1 MNRPP
6 IVAILGHV
14 DHGKTTLLDFI
25 RKSNITDREFGGIT
39 QKIGAYEITTEFKDY
54 KTNKITFIDTPGHE
68 AFTKLRARGA
78 NVADIALL
86 LIDGKDSVMPQ
97 TAESISHIKAAN
109 IPYIVVINKVD
120 LPETNPEKV
129 KNDLLKYE
137 VLTEGKGGNIPV
149 ALVSAKNGKGINELL
164 ETTLFIASDLKL
176 TYDEKNP
183 VQAYIIETKKDRR
196 GIIASVII
204 KDGTIKIADT
214 VYVND
219 QKIKVK
225 SLVNDLGKSVSQV
238 LPSNPFELLGFN
250 DMPEVGGMIKTQSSI
265 SNNDQTIVN
274 DQQPNVQKVLTL
286 EDVLKVP
293 IIEKKLPAII
303 KADSQG
309 SVEAIKNSLK
319 DNTNLNIV
327 LLAVGEINKS
337 DIFLAKATKSIII
350 GFTVKT
356 SHEAESLAK
365 QEKVI
370 IKSYQIIYELLDE
383 LNEVANLIKEKE
395 EKEKNLKGEAQVLAN
410 FIIEGEKIF
419 GVNVTKGKI
428 NLGDTI
434 EVFRKNKPIGK
445 TKLVSLKIRAKT
457 VNEVKK
463 GQEAGM
469 IFGPPLDFLVGD
481 VIKSIL

>member
-1 MNRPP
+1 
-6 IVAILGHV
+6 
-14 DHGKTTLLDFI
+14 
-25 RKSNITDREFGGIT
+25 
-39 QKIGAYEITTEFKDY
+39 
-54 KTNKITFIDTPGHE
+54 
-68 AFTKLRARGA
+68 
-78 NVADIALL
+78 
-86 LIDGKDSVMPQ
+86 
-97 TAESISHIKAAN
+97 
-109 IPYIVVINKVD
+109 
-120 LPETNPEKV
+120 
-129 KNDLLKYE
+129 
-137 VLTEGKGGNIPV
+137 
-149 ALVSAKNGKGINELL
+149 
-164 ETTLFIASDLKL
+164 
-176 TYDEKNP
+176 
-183 VQAYIIETKKDRR
+183 
-196 GIIASVII
+196 
-204 KDGTIKIADT
+204 
-214 VYVND
+214 
-219 QKIKVK
+219 
-225 SLVNDLGKSVSQV
+225 
-238 LPSNPFELLGFN
+238 
-250 DMPEVGGMIKTQSSI
+250 MIKTQSSI
-265 SNNDQTIVN
+265 SNNDQTITN
-274 DQQPNVQKVLTL
+274 DQKPNVQKVLTL
-286 EDVLKVP
+286 EDVLKMPV
-293 IIEKKLPAII
+293 IEKKLPAII

-319 DNTNLNIV
+319 NNTNLNIV

-395 EKEKNLKGEAQVLAN
+395 EKEKNLKGEAQILAN

-469 IFGPPLDFLVGD
+469 IFGPPLDFVVGD
-481 VIKSIL
+481 VVKSIL

>member
-14 DHGKTTLLDFI
+14 DHGKTTLLDYI
-25 RKSNITDREFGGIT
+25 RKSNITDREYGGIT
-39 QKIGAYEITTEFKDY
+39 QKIGAYEITTEFKEY

-97 TAESISHIKAAN
+97 TVESISHIKAAE
-109 IPYIVVINKVD
+109 IPFIVVINKID

-137 VLTEGKGGNIPV
+137 VMTEGKGGEVPV
-149 ALVSAKNGKGINELL
+149 ALVSAKTGKGINELL
-164 ETTLFIASDLKL
+164 ETILFIASDLKL
-176 TYDEKNP
+176 NFDGKNP
-183 VQAYIIETKKDRR
+183 ALAYIIETKKDRR
-196 GIIASVII
+196 GIVASAII
-204 KDGTIKIADT
+204 KNGTIKIADT
-214 VYVND
+214 LFVND

-225 SLVNDLGKSVSQV
+225 SLINDRGSSISQV
-238 LPSNPFELLGFN
+238 LPSSPFEILGFN
-250 DMPEVGGMIKTQSSI
+250 DMPEVGSMIT
-265 SNNDQTIVN
+265 
-274 DQQPNVQKVLTL
+274 QQPVSSASTTADSLQTTLSVPPTL
-286 EDVLKVP
+286 EDVLKMPVA
-293 IIEKKLPAII
+293 EKKLVAII

-309 SVEAIKNSLK
+309 SVEALKNSLK
-319 DNTNLNIV
+319 NNANLNII

-350 GFTVKT
+350 GYTVKT
-356 SHEAESLAK
+356 SAEAEDLAK

-395 EKEKNLKGEAQVLAN
+395 EKEKNLKGEARIIAN

-419 GVNVTKGKI
+419 GVSVIKGKI
-428 NLGDTI
+428 NLGDQLDC
-434 EVFRKNKPIGK
+434 FRKNKLIGK

-481 VIKSIL
+481 MIKSIL

>member
-1 MNRPP
+1 MNTRPP

-14 DHGKTTLLDFI
+14 DHGKTTLLDYI
-25 RKSNITDREFGGIT
+25 RKSNITDREYGGIT
-39 QKIGAYEITTEFKDY
+39 QKIGAYEISTEFKEY

-97 TAESISHIKAAN
+97 TAESISHIKAAK
-109 IPYIVVINKVD
+109 IPFIVIINKID
-120 LPETNPEKV
+120 LPEINPEKV

-137 VLTEGKGGNIPV
+137 VMTEDKGGKIPV
-149 ALVSAKNGKGINELL
+149 ALVSAKTGKGISELL
-164 ETTLFIASDLKL
+164 ETILFIASDLKL
-176 TYDEKNP
+176 NFDEKNP
-183 VQAYIIETKKDRR
+183 ALAYVIETKKDRR
-196 GIIASVII
+196 GIVASAII

-214 VYVND
+214 LFVND

-225 SLVNDLGKSVSQV
+225 SLINDLGKSISQV
-238 LPSNPFELLGFN
+238 LPSSPFEVLGFN
-250 DMPEVGGMIKTQSSI
+250 NMPEVGGLIT
-265 SNNDQTIVN
+265 
-274 DQQPNVQKVLTL
+274 QQPVSSNTSTTIDNKQPVISVPLTL
-286 EDVLKVP
+286 EDVLRTPVV
-293 IIEKKLPAII
+293 EKKLAAII

-309 SVEAIKNSLK
+309 SVEALKNSLK
-319 DNTNLNIV
+319 DNPNLNIV

-350 GFTVKT
+350 GYTVKT
-356 SHEAESLAK
+356 SAEAADLAK

-395 EKEKNLKGEAQVLAN
+395 EKEKNLKGEARIIAN
-410 FIIEGEKIF
+410 FIIEREKIF
-419 GVNVTKGKI
+419 GVSVIKGKI
-428 NLGDTI
+428 NLGDQL
-434 EVFRKNKPIGK
+434 ECFRKNKLIGK
-445 TKLVSLKIRAKT
+445 TKLVSLKVRAKI

-469 IFGPPLDFLVGD
+469 IFGPPLDFVVGD
-481 VIKSIL
+481 VVKSIL

>member
-39 QKIGAYEITTEFKDY
+39 QKIGAYEITTDFKDY

-97 TAESISHIKAAN
+97 TEESISHIKAAK
-109 IPYIVVINKVD
+109 IPFIVVINKID
-120 LPETNPEKV
+120 LPETNPDKV

-137 VLTEGKGGNIPV
+137 VLTEGKGGDVPV
-149 ALVSAKNGKGINELL
+149 ALVSAKTGKGINELL
-164 ETTLFIASDLKL
+164 ETILFMASDLKL

-183 VQAYIIETKKDRR
+183 VAAYIIETKKDRR
-196 GIIASVII
+196 GIVASVII
-204 KDGTIKIADT
+204 KEGTIKVGDVI
-214 VYVND
+214 YIND

-225 SLVNDLGKSVSQV
+225 SLINDLGKSVSQV
-238 LPSNPFELLGFN
+238 IPSNPFELLGFN
-250 DMPEVGGMIKTQSSI
+250 EMPEVGGIIKTQSSI
-265 SNNDQTIVN
+265 SNNQAITGDQL
-274 DQQPNVQKVLTL
+274 PNTQKALTL

-293 IIEKKLPAII
+293 VIEKKLPAII

-395 EKEKNLKGEAQVLAN
+395 EKEKNLKGEAQILAN

-428 NLGDTI
+428 NLGDSL
-434 EVFRKNKPIGK
+434 EAFRKNKPIGK
-445 TKLVSLKIRAKT
+445 TKLVSLKVRAKA

-481 VIKSIL
+481 VVKSIL

>member
-1 MNRPP
+1 MKTRPP

-25 RKSNITDREFGGIT
+25 RKSNITDKEYGGIT

-97 TAESISHIKAAN
+97 TEESISHIKAAK
-109 IPYIVVINKVD
+109 IPFIVIINKID
-120 LPETNPEKV
+120 LPETNPDKV

-137 VLTEGKGGNIPV
+137 VLTEGKGGDVPV
-149 ALVSAKNGKGINELL
+149 ALVSAKTGKGINELL
-164 ETTLFIASDLKL
+164 ETILFIASDLKL
-176 TYDEKNP
+176 TCDEENP

-196 GIIASVII
+196 GIVASAII
-204 KDGTIKIADT
+204 KDGAIKIADT
-214 VYVND
+214 VFVND

-225 SLVNDLGKSVSQV
+225 SLINDLGKNVTQV
-238 LPSNPFELLGFN
+238 ISSNPFEITGFS
-250 DMPEVGGMIKTQSSI
+250 DMPEVGSMIRPI
-265 SNNDQTIVN
+265 QTIPSLIT
-274 DQQPNVQKVLTL
+274 PNSLTPNPSPSLTL
-286 EDVLKVP
+286 EDVLKVEVV
-293 IIEKKLPAII
+293 EKKLPAII

-309 SVEAIKNSLK
+309 SIEAIKNSLK

-327 LLAVGEINKS
+327 LIAVGEINKS

-395 EKEKNLKGEAQVLAN
+395 EKEKNLKGEAKILAN
-410 FIIEGEKIF
+410 FIIEGEKIL
-419 GVNVTKGKI
+419 GVSIIKGKL
-428 NLGDTI
+428 NLGDEI

-445 TKLVSLKIRAKT
+445 TKLVSLKVRAKT

-481 VIKSIL
+481 VVKSIL

>member
-1 MNRPP
+1 MKSRPP

-25 RKSNITDREFGGIT
+25 RKSNITDKEYGGIT

-97 TAESISHIKAAN
+97 TAESISHIKAAS
-109 IPYIVVINKVD
+109 IPFIVVINKID
-120 LPETNPEKV
+120 LSESNPEKV

-137 VLTEGKGGNIPV
+137 VMVEDKGGQVPV
-149 ALVSAKNGKGINELL
+149 ALISAKTGKGINELL
-164 ETTLFIASDLKL
+164 ETILFIASDLKL

-196 GIIASVII
+196 GIVASAII

-214 VYVND
+214 VYAND

-225 SLVNDLGKSVSQV
+225 SLINDLGKSVSQV
-238 LPSNPFELLGFN
+238 LPSSPFEILGFN

-265 SNNDQTIVN
+265 SISNDQLPIT
-274 DQQPNVQKVLTL
+274 QKVLTL
-286 EDVLKVP
+286 EDVLRTP
-293 IIEKKLPAII
+293 IVEKKLPAII

-395 EKEKNLKGEAQVLAN
+395 EKEKNLKGEAQILAN

-419 GVNVTKGKI
+419 GVNVIKGKI

-434 EVFRKNKPIGK
+434 EAFRKNKPIGK

-481 VIKSIL
+481 VVKSIL

>member
-1 MNRPP
+1 MSSRPP

-25 RKSNITDREFGGIT
+25 RKSNITDREYGGIT

-97 TAESISHIKAAN
+97 TEESISHIKAAK
-109 IPYIVVINKVD
+109 IPFIVVINKID
-120 LPETNPEKV
+120 LPEANPDKV

-137 VLTEGKGGNIPV
+137 VLTEGKGGDVPV
-149 ALVSAKNGKGINELL
+149 ALVSAKSGKGINELL
-164 ETTLFIASDLKL
+164 ETILFIASDLKL
-176 TYDEKNP
+176 NYDEKNP

-196 GIIASVII
+196 GIVASAII
-204 KDGTIKIADT
+204 KDGTIKIADV

-225 SLVNDLGKSVSQV
+225 SLINDLGKNVTQV
-238 LPSNPFELLGFN
+238 LPSSPFEITGFN
-250 DMPEVGGMIKTQSSI
+250 EMPEVGSMIKQGISDEQLATSHEPLVTQ
-265 SNNDQTIVN
+265 
-274 DQQPNVQKVLTL
+274 QQALTL
-286 EDVLKVP
+286 EDVLKVEVV
-293 IIEKKLPAII
+293 EKKLPAII

-356 SHEAESLAK
+356 SNEAESLAK

-370 IKSYQIIYELLDE
+370 IKSYKIIYELLDE

-395 EKEKNLKGEAQVLAN
+395 EKEKNLKGEAQILAN

-419 GVNVTKGKI
+419 GVNVIKGKI
-428 NLGDTI
+428 NLGDSI
-434 EVFRKNKPIGK
+434 EAFRKNKPIGK
-445 TKLVSLKIRAKT
+445 TKLVSLKVRAKT

-481 VIKSIL
+481 LIKSIL

>member
-1 MNRPP
+1 MNFRPP

-25 RKSNITDREFGGIT
+25 RQSNITDREYGGIT
-39 QKIGAYEITTEFKDY
+39 QKIGAYEITTKFKDY

-97 TAESISHIKAAN
+97 TAESISHIKAAK
-109 IPYIVVINKVD
+109 IPFIVVINKID
-120 LPETNPEKV
+120 LPEVNPDKV

-137 VLTEGKGGNIPV
+137 VMTEGKGGDVPV
-149 ALVSAKNGKGINELL
+149 ALVSAKTGKGINELL
-164 ETTLFIASDLKL
+164 ETILFIASDLKL

-196 GIIASVII
+196 GIVASVII
-204 KDGTIKIADT
+204 KDGIIKIADT
-214 VYVND
+214 VYVNN

-225 SLVNDLGKSVSQV
+225 SLINDLGKSVDQV
-238 LPSNPFELLGFN
+238 SPSNPFEILGFN
-250 DMPEVGGMIKTQSSI
+250 DMPEVGGMIRTVS
-265 SNNDQTIVN
+265 NDQSPLSN
-274 DQQPNVQKVLTL
+274 EEPAADQKALTL
-286 EDVLKVP
+286 EDVLKIPV
-293 IIEKKLPAII
+293 IEKKLPAII

-395 EKEKNLKGEAQVLAN
+395 EKEKNLKGEAQILAN

-419 GVNVTKGKI
+419 GVNVIKGKI
-428 NLGDTI
+428 NLGDEI

-445 TKLVSLKIRAKT
+445 TKLVSLKVRAKS

-469 IFGPPLDFLVGD
+469 IFGPPLDFSVGD
-481 VIKSIL
+481 VVKSIL

>member
-1 MNRPP
+1 MSSRPP

-25 RKSNITDREFGGIT
+25 RKSNITDREYGGIT

-97 TAESISHIKAAN
+97 TEESISHIKAAK
-109 IPYIVVINKVD
+109 IPFIVVINKID
-120 LPETNPEKV
+120 LPEANPDKV

-137 VLTEGKGGNIPV
+137 VLTEGKGGDVPV
-149 ALVSAKNGKGINELL
+149 ALVSAKSGKGINELL
-164 ETTLFIASDLKL
+164 ETILFIASDLKL
-176 TYDEKNP
+176 NYDEKNP

-196 GIIASVII
+196 GIVASAII
-204 KDGTIKIADT
+204 KDGTIKIADV

-225 SLVNDLGKSVSQV
+225 SLINDLGKNVTQV
-238 LPSNPFELLGFN
+238 LPSSPFEITGFN
-250 DMPEVGGMIKTQSSI
+250 EMPEVGSMIKQGISDEQLSTSHEPLVTQ
-265 SNNDQTIVN
+265 
-274 DQQPNVQKVLTL
+274 QQALTL
-286 EDVLKVP
+286 EDILKVEVV
-293 IIEKKLPAII
+293 EKKLPAII

-356 SHEAESLAK
+356 SNEAESLAK

-370 IKSYQIIYELLDE
+370 IKSYKIIYELLDE

-395 EKEKNLKGEAQVLAN
+395 EKEKNLKGEAQILAN

-419 GVNVTKGKI
+419 GVNVIKGKI
-428 NLGDTI
+428 NLGDSI
-434 EVFRKNKPIGK
+434 EAFRKNKPIGK
-445 TKLVSLKIRAKT
+445 TKLVSLKVRAKT

-481 VIKSIL
+481 LIKSIL

>member
-1 MNRPP
+1 MNFRPP

-25 RKSNITDREFGGIT
+25 RQSNITDREYGGIT
-39 QKIGAYEITTEFKDY
+39 QKIGAYEITTKFKDY
-54 KTNKITFIDTPGHE
+54 KTNEITFIDTPGHE

-97 TAESISHIKAAN
+97 TEESISHIKAAK
-109 IPYIVVINKVD
+109 IPFIVVINKID
-120 LPETNPEKV
+120 LPEVNPDKV

-137 VLTEGKGGNIPV
+137 VMTEGKGGDVPV
-149 ALVSAKNGKGINELL
+149 ALVSAKTGKGIPELL
-164 ETTLFIASDLKL
+164 ETILFIASDLKL

-196 GIIASVII
+196 GIVASVII

-214 VYVND
+214 VYVSD

-225 SLVNDLGKSVSQV
+225 SLINDLGKSVDHVS
-238 LPSNPFELLGFN
+238 PSNPFEILGFN
-250 DMPEVGGMIKTQSSI
+250 DMPEVGGMIRSI
-265 SNNDQTIVN
+265 SDSQTPPSN
-274 DQQPNVQKVLTL
+274 EEPATAQKALTL
-286 EDVLKVP
+286 EDVLKIPV
-293 IIEKKLPAII
+293 IEKKLPAII

-395 EKEKNLKGEAQVLAN
+395 EKEKNLKGEAQILAS

-419 GVNVTKGKI
+419 GVNVIKGKI
-428 NLGDTI
+428 NLGDEI
-434 EVFRKNKPIGK
+434 EAFRKNKPIGK
-445 TKLVSLKIRAKT
+445 TKLVSLKVRAKT

-481 VIKSIL
+481 VVKSIL